1 VFGRELSGTG
11 VAIQNAR
18 YDWSQQLDRFAV
30 DMVLVKPDAPL
41 ATVLKTSPGWR
52 MLFDDG
58 KAIVFQAKLPAM
70 QTSDRRP
77 DRRPPLSGAR

>member
-1 VFGRELSGTG
+1 
-11 VAIQNAR
+11 
-18 YDWSQQLDRFAV
+18 
-30 DMVLVKPDAPL
+30 MVLIKPDAPL

-77 DRRPPLSGAR
+77 DRRPPLSGAL